1 VGVIAKTL
9 RGFSE
14 ALEATLAAETTAR
27 GHGALQAL
35 DPRVKLVGLLAL
47 VVSAALSRRLAVMA
61 ALFALGIVL
70 AVASRLRLRGLAK
83 RVWLV
88 AFGFS
93 VMIAAPAMFLTP
105 GAALWRLPLFST
117 GASVTITVRGARTAL
132 LLITRVETAVTLSA
146 LLVLT
151 TPWMHL
157 LKALRALRVPVE
169 VIVLLAMTHRY
180 VILLAETANQMF
192 ESRQSRMVGRLSGG
206 EQRRLMVN
214 SGGVLLSKTLEM
226 GDQVYLAMQA
236 RGFRG
241 EVRLLDE
248 FRMRGWDY
256 AAMAGFAVAAVTAVV
271 AGR

>member
-1 VGVIAKTL
+1 
-9 RGFSE
+9 
-14 ALEATLAAETTAR
+14 
-27 GHGALQAL
+27 
-35 DPRVKLVGLLAL
+35 
-47 VVSAALSRRLAVMA
+47 
-61 ALFALGIVL
+61 
-70 AVASRLRLRGLAK
+70 
-83 RVWLV
+83 
-88 AFGFS
+88 
-93 VMIAAPAMFLTP
+93 MIAAPAMFLTP
-105 GAALWRLPLFST
+105 GEALWRLPLLA
-117 GASVTITVRGARTAL
+117 GASVEITAQGVRTAL

-157 LKALRALRVPVE
+157 LKALRTLCVPVE

-192 ESRQSRMVGRLSGG
+192 ESRQSRMVGRLSGS

-226 GDQVYLAMQA
+226 GDQVFLAMQA

-248 FRMRGWDY
+248 FRMTTWDY
-256 AAMAGFAVAAVTAVV
+256 AAMVGFAVAAGVAVV

>member
-1 VGVIAKTL
+1 
-9 RGFSE
+9 
-14 ALEATLAAETTAR
+14 
-27 GHGALQAL
+27 
-35 DPRVKLVGLLAL
+35 
-47 VVSAALSRRLAVMA
+47 
-61 ALFALGIVL
+61 
-70 AVASRLRLRGLAK
+70 
-83 RVWLV
+83 
-88 AFGFS
+88 
-93 VMIAAPAMFLTP
+93 MFLTP
-105 GAALWRLPLFST
+105 GEALWRHRFAL
-117 GASVTITVRGARTAL
+117 TITAQGARTAL

-157 LKALRALRVPVE
+157 LKALRTLRVPVE

-248 FRMRGWDY
+248 FRLRGWDY
-256 AAMAGFAVAAVTAVV
+256 AAMCRVCGGGGSGGGGGKIRYAHTQTIRCYHFVIFSTIFLTAPVSDIWLGTHPLGSRKV
-271 AGR
+271 HISPIRLRADRQLVWH

>member
-1 VGVIAKTL
+1 MSVGVIAKTV

-14 ALEATLAAETTAR
+14 ALEADAGGGETAR
-27 GHGALQAL
+27 GHGLLQAL

-70 AVASRLRLRGLAK
+70 AVASRLSLWSLAK

-88 AFGFS
+88 AFAFHVYDCGS
-93 VMIAAPAMFLTP
+93 GDVSDS
-105 GAALWRLPLFST
+105 G
-117 GASVTITVRGARTAL
+117 RGAVYAADALAITAQGVRTAL

-157 LKALRALRVPVE
+157 LKALRTLRVPVE

-192 ESRQSRMVGRLSGG
+192 ESRQSRMVGRLSGQRTAAADG
-206 EQRRLMVN
+206 EQRRRAAEQD
-214 SGGVLLSKTLEM
+214 SGDGRPGVS
-226 GDQVYLAMQA
+226 GDAGA
-236 RGFRG
+236 GISRRG
-241 EVRLLDE
+241 
-248 FRMRGWDY
+248 
-256 AAMAGFAVAAVTAVV
+256 AV
-271 AGR
+271 AGRVPDERLGLCGDVRALRLRW